1 MPVVQGGSLI
11 ALTVLSETTKTLT
24 VGWTPVV
31 GAAGYEFLV
40 DGKRVSNTWDATVKQ
55 VKFGK
60 PDAGEHTY
68 SVIVLGKTDE
78 GDLVWPAVNPPPSG
92 WVVAPPVPP
101 VTNLSNPTGPAIN
114 AHSASDPMTYHDTI
128 IQGGG
133 DSAILIQPGA
143 PGRTFNRI
151 QALNVA
157 AANAQSYG
165 KHAIYGKAKGLRV
178 NDFYATS
185 SKYAAS
191 GLSVRYGDWQAQ
203 RFQLDGFYI
212 GISYYEEEA
221 YDEPVVF
228 TEGIV
233 NHTNTGVWLSV
244 DAGTRVTPDF
254 TFQGVQFTGPPLV
267 FAAQAGI
274 MDGTLTSDQC
284 VWRAKAGDKF
294 VPVTAAMCKGIPAGQ
309 LHIS

>member
-1 MPVVQGGSLI
+1 MI
-11 ALTVLSETTKTLT
+11 ALTVVSETATTLT

-40 DGKRVSNTWDATVKQ
+40 DGKRASNTWDPTTKQ

-60 PDAGEHTY
+60 PDSGDHTY
-68 SVIVLGKTDE
+68 SVLVLGKTDE
-78 GDLVWPAVNPPPSG
+78 GDLVWPAVTPPPPPDG
-92 WVVAPPVPP
+92 WVVGLPVPP

-114 AHSASDPMTYHDTI
+114 AHSASDPMTYQDTVI
-128 IQGGG
+128 NGGG

-143 PGRTFNRI
+143 PGRTLNRI

-157 AANAQSYG
+157 AANAQTYG
-165 KHAIYGKAKGLRV
+165 KHAIYGKAKGLRA

-191 GLSVRYGDWQAQ
+191 GFSIRYGDWQAQ
-203 RFQLDGFYI
+203 RFELDGFYI

-221 YDEPVVF
+221 YDQPVVCAD
-228 TEGIV
+228 GIV
-233 NHTNTGVWLSV
+233 NHTNTGVWLSL

-254 TFQGVQFTGPPLV
+254 TFENIQFTGPPLV

-274 MDGTLTSDQC
+274 LDGSVTSIGC
-284 VWRAKAGDKF
+284 TWRATASDKF
-294 VPVTAAMCKGIPAGQ
+294 VPVTAAMCKGIPAAQ